1 MSTRVPAHRSTA
13 VPRSTKTVDDC
24 RLIDLPRI
32 QDPRGNLTF
41 IEGSTHIPFQVSRVF
56 YLYDVPGG
64 ESRGGHANI
73 GLEQLIIAASG
84 SFRVVVDD
92 GERRRSLYLNRS
104 YIGLYVPGMIWRELE
119 DFSSGSVCLV
129 LASKPYD
136 RADYLYDYDEY
147 RAVVTGS

>member
-1 MSTRVPAHRSTA
+1 MSANRVATA
-13 VPRSTKTVDDC
+13 ATQRTTVDDC
-24 RLIDLPRI
+24 RVIDLPRVH
-32 QDPRGNLTF
+32 DPRGNLTF
-41 IEGSTHIPFQVSRVF
+41 IEGGRHIPFEVARVF

-64 ESRGGHANI
+64 EGRGGHANI

-92 GERRRSLYLNRS
+92 GERRTSVYLNRS
-104 YIGLYVPGMIWRELE
+104 YTGLYVPGMIWRELD

-136 RADYLYDYDEY
+136 PDDYYYDYAEF
-147 RAVVTGS
+147 RSTVMAA